1 MATLHGFIFAIDI
14 NDLNYTMLS
23 SELKMMLSVG
33 GSNVPLLILCCDS
46 GNDTN
51 AKKFDLNQFSVEMNL
66 SQLAQNRPWAA
77 FKINVT
83 NMLGVETA
91 LAWILHHLQNAKSI
105 SSENLE

>member
-14 NDLNYTMLS
+14 NDVNCTLLS
-23 SELKMMLSVG
+23 NELKMMLSVG
-33 GSNVPLLILCCDS
+33 GSNAPVLILCCDS
-46 GNDTN
+46 DDTI
-51 AKKFDLNQFSVEMNL
+51 AKSFDLNQFSVEMNL
-66 SQLAQNRPWAA
+66 SQLAHNRPWAA

-105 SSENLE
+105 SSENCQ